1 MLPTEVANEVVRP
14 ALVGTC
20 FCFTLI
26 AVDAKSLTAE
36 EVVGRRQFSDQL
48 VIPEPFVEDE
58 LAFPSILH
66 IVRPRRGDEPRTRT
80 TQIGAE
86 LKKRLTADFELS
98 LGGSLLELSP
108 DGKPTTTG
116 FGNLEV
122 GLKYQF
128 LRDPSREAVAS
139 IALNWEVGGTG
150 RAAAGAESFDTFSP
164 SILAGKGFGDL
175 PDRLAIFRPSAVAGV
190 WAPTFRLVRAHSQSR
205 PAARKY
211 VIRIRSR
218 GCRRGVQPS
227 LPDVHDESQSAR
239 TTERP
244 GAAG

>member
-1 MLPTEVANEVVRP
+1 MDDKNIRRRSPHLTYIWSRWRLARLMPRWYSPRPCKMLPTEVAKEVVRP

-20 FCFTLI
+20 FCFILV
-26 AVDAKSLTAE
+26 AVEAKSSTAE

-66 IVRPRRGDEPRTRT
+66 IVRPRRPDEPRTRA
-80 TQIGAE
+80 TQLGAE
-86 LKKRLTADFELS
+86 IKKRLTADFELS

-128 LRDPSREAVAS
+128 LRDPDRKGTRLNS
-139 IALNWEVGGTG
+139 I
-150 RAAAGAESFDTFSP
+150 
-164 SILAGKGFGDL
+164 
-175 PDRLAIFRPSAVAGV
+175 
-190 WAPTFRLVRAHSQSR
+190 Q
-205 PAARKY
+205 
-211 VIRIRSR
+211 
-218 GCRRGVQPS
+218 
-227 LPDVHDESQSAR
+227 
-239 TTERP
+239 
-244 GAAG
+244 

>member
-1 MLPTEVANEVVRP
+1 MAAVAP
-14 ALVGTC
+14 
-20 FCFTLI
+20 
-26 AVDAKSLTAE
+26 
-36 EVVGRRQFSDQL
+36 
-48 VIPEPFVEDE
+48 
-58 LAFPSILH
+58 
-66 IVRPRRGDEPRTRT
+66 RPREETV
-80 TQIGAE
+80 GAG

-164 SILAGKGFGDL
+164 SILAGKGFGDQ
-175 PDRLAIFRPSAVAGV
+175 IG
-190 WAPTFRLVRAHSQSR
+190 RAS
-205 PAARKY
+205 
-211 VIRIRSR
+211 
-218 GCRRGVQPS
+218 CR
-227 LPDVHDESQSAR
+227 
-239 TTERP
+239 ERV
-244 GAAG
+244 

>member
-1 MLPTEVANEVVRP
+1 MLPTEVARKVVRP

-20 FCFTLI
+20 FCFILI
-26 AVDAKSLTAE
+26 AVEAKSSSAE
-36 EVVGRRQFSDQL
+36 EVVGRRQFFDQL

-58 LAFPSILH
+58 LAFPSILN
-66 IVRPRRGDEPRTRT
+66 IVRPRRAGEPRTRT
-80 TQIGAE
+80 TQLGAE

-150 RAAAGAESFDTFSP
+150 RAAAGAEAVETFRP
-164 SILAGKGFGDL
+164 SILAGQGLRDL
-175 PDRLAIFRPSAVAGV
+175 PDRLPTFKPSA
-190 WAPTFRLVRAHSQSR
+190 L
-205 PAARKY
+205 
-211 VIRIRSR
+211 
-218 GCRRGVQPS
+218 
-227 LPDVHDESQSAR
+227 
-239 TTERP
+239 
-244 GAAG
+244 